1 MLRIDTGEPGLPART
16 TTTRVV
22 TYPGSYVRHAGQSAA
37 SLRQLLRQAC
47 VDHRCVDRVTG
58 WAREVG
64 APAGHQV
71 TEDAYAVLGWTSAAV
86 LRANLSRRLDALN
99 PVAAFRLL
107 EQPEIARLERSNSD
121 YVVLRSRY
129 GFGNEW
135 PAELSGAISALDID
149 LWFAV
154 GPAELDG
161 AVALDLESYL
171 RRFAVT
177 EIHP

>member
-1 MLRIDTGEPGLPART
+1 MLRMESWEPVVPDPHRG
-16 TTTRVV
+16 VV
-22 TYPGSYVRHAGQSAA
+22 TAPSRYVRHAGHTAA
-37 SLRQLLRQAC
+37 SLARIIKEHSVDQRC
-47 VDHRCVDRVTG
+47 VDHVTA
-58 WAREVG
+58 WAHESTAFG
-64 APAGHQV
+64 SDQSLV

-86 LRANLSRRLDALN
+86 LRSTLSQRLHALN

-107 EQPEIARLERSNSD
+107 EQPEIERLEQARLD

-149 LWFAV
+149 LWFAP

-161 AVALDLESYL
+161 AVALDLDSYL
-171 RRFAVT
+171 RHFAGT
-177 EIHP
+177 EIAD